1 MYWLYD
7 EHLRIFIHHHHH
19 HHYHLMP
26 PTTTVPRNQT
36 IFADIRTR
44 KYIDRFHIPLKD
56 KLQDDHISK
65 VYQWNYDDPV
75 ESRTIYD
82 APSATP
88 TTLSLQSEREKIE
101 RTKRYIRN
109 TAREDIKQKMCALL
123 NHIHNTDDEDRPFDT
138 FESIRSYFSN
148 CHGNDRVKQIQLWN
162 LLFGLQTSQATN
174 DAVNFER
181 WFLNLVNMEYR
192 HRQHFGKRTNRSG
205 GLQGFI
211 HTLYVTEKGAINRS
225 LKTAFENGSGL
236 KMNKN
241 RAKTPR
247 DEGSMTQPLVKKK
260 RPKALPMFDPSVHLH
275 KVVSDALPDSIVVD
289 IAKVTSLIK
298 SIKHA
303 LLTGSL
309 SLEKAEALLAAASTA
324 SSAAITDFN
333 GTAYQH
339 DANAGPVS
347 GVTASEEVTA
357 LDDADT
363 TAATDVTDALDDEE
377 TTAGRIDGTS
387 TFDDDTTAATDVT
400 DALDD
405 EETTAGRTDGTSTFE
420 DDTTAATNGTDALE
434 DEETAAGQT
443 DSTSTFD
450 DDTTAATDG
459 TDALDDEE
467 TTAGPTDGTT
477 LDDDYIQPSKDDNCS
492 NNIHVLS
499 DLIREVMSSYATKG
513 NRLHGAT
520 CSKCDIKFVSKP
532 PAGPTEY
539 KPGESTPVYHC
550 KNGCNY
556 AVCGTCM
563 DDTRGS
569 RRRRWNT
576 TQHDA

>member
-19 HHYHLMP
+19 HLMP

-363 TAATDVTDALDDEE
+363 TAATDVTDAL
-377 TTAGRIDGTS
+377 
-387 TFDDDTTAATDVT
+387 
-400 DALDD
+400 
-405 EETTAGRTDGTSTFE
+405 
-420 DDTTAATNGTDALE
+420 E

-450 DDTTAATDG
+450 DDTTAVTDGTDALDDEETTADPTDGTSTFDDDTTAATDG
-459 TDALDDEE
+459 TDALDGEE

-477 LDDDYIQPSKDDNCS
+477 LDDDYIQQPSKDDNCS

-563 DDTRGS
+563 DDTLGG
-569 RRRRWNT
+569 RRRRRNT